1 MTVLPYPGQSLM
13 EPQCINGI
21 CVAQFTN
28 QYSAVI
34 TLRVDRRA
42 IPMRQTMKELADW
55 WCSACG
61 MTPAYVPAA
70 AKDPLYSTWYSYA
83 QNISEKTG

>member
-1 MTVLPYPGQSLM
+1 MKKQQNIFGIKLQMTVLPYPGQSLM
-13 EPQCINGI
+13 EPQCINDI

-42 IPMRQTMKELADW
+42 IPMRQTMKASRTASSNL
-55 WCSACG
+55 
-61 MTPAYVPAA
+61 YV
-70 AKDPLYSTWYSYA
+70 
-83 QNISEKTG
+83 